1 MLSPEKRQLG
11 ETASERNTSSC
22 APARCRIETKRRP
35 AIRAKRCPSCAM
47 FPTDNVCGVVCLC
60 VGTQRCRAI
69 SRKMQRSAAQHIA
82 LAITVAVHL
91 PQGHGM
97 ATALAF
103 MTGNGSMAIKNSQ
116 QTPLLPLPPPW
127 RRRDQARPSRAGRH
141 VSDWPRW
148 KPATPLLQFLGRRC
162 SWPPPETE

>member
-11 ETASERNTSSC
+11 ETASEKKHLIIRPSQMPYRDQATSSNQSETMPVVRDVSNRQC
-22 APARCRIETKRRP
+22 VWCVCVCRYP
-35 AIRAKRCPSCAM
+35 
-47 FPTDNVCGVVCLC
+47 
-60 VGTQRCRAI
+60 
-69 SRKMQRSAAQHIA
+69 KMQSRAAQHIA

-91 PQGHGM
+91 LQGHGT
-97 ATALAF
+97 ATTLAL
-103 MTGNGSMAIKNSQ
+103 TDRQRKHGNQKFSAN
-116 QTPLLPLPPPW
+116 TPLPLPPPW